1 MMARRPFQAANYSLT
16 HTGLARKL
24 NEDRYFASPKSGV
37 WVIADG
43 MGGHDAGDLASEE
56 IVRSFQGMPEFHSAQ
71 ALGEYVIGCLRA
83 ANNGIRA
90 ISQAR
95 GGAVMGSTV
104 VALLTFEGAYRCV
117 WAGDSRGYLLRGD
130 TLIQLSRD
138 HTEVQELLD
147 SGTLTPEEA
156 ANYGR
161 KNVITRAVG
170 VDENLLLDA
179 VDGTIAA
186 GDTFLLCSD
195 GLTSHVSNLEIG
207 ELMAGRRS
215 REICEM
221 LIDLALKRGGSDNV
235 TVSVIQFQA
244 SNATI
249 PVSNDYHMDTVDPK

>member
-1 MMARRPFQAANYSLT
+1 MR
-16 HTGLARKL
+16 
-24 NEDRYFASPKSGV
+24 
-37 WVIADG
+37 
-43 MGGHDAGDLASEE
+43 
-56 IVRSFQGMPEFHSAQ
+56 
-71 ALGEYVIGCLRA
+71 LG
-83 ANNGIRA
+83 
-90 ISQAR
+90 
-95 GGAVMGSTV
+95 
-104 VALLTFEGAYRCV
+104 
-117 WAGDSRGYLLRGD
+117 GDSRGYLLRGD

-147 SGTLTPEEA
+147 SGALTPEEA
-156 ANYGR
+156 QNYGR

-207 ELMAGRRS
+207 ELMIGRRS

-249 PVSNDYHMDTVDPK
+249 PLSNDYHIDTVDPK